1 MNLWKFFIAYFF
13 IYGTFLAFASNC
25 NFIIKTYGYTDI
37 QIAVNAVMLM
47 IIGTIGAI
55 VFSLYIKKTS
65 NYKITTRIIAIG
77 SPVMLII
84 LCGWLNLVNV
94 KFLTTLIISVMGF
107 LLTPVVPLS
116 YDLGCELA
124 FPMGE
129 AQVTGLLNGGAM
141 LWAFLSSSLITAV
154 VGFGT

>member
-1 MNLWKFFIAYFF
+1 
-13 IYGTFLAFASNC
+13 
-25 NFIIKTYGYTDI
+25 
-37 QIAVNAVMLM
+37 MLM

-65 NYKITTRIIAIG
+65 NYKTTTRIIAIG